1 MAMAN
6 RDYDEKRDF
15 IRMTID
21 CELTLRDQSNGQE
34 YQGRCKNLSGSGALF
49 HVDEAPALGSQLEI
63 HMAPDKAVVP
73 ALDAVVEV
81 VRVDADTTGGF
92 LVGTTIREMR
102 S

>member
-1 MAMAN
+1 MLMAN

-15 IRMTID
+15 IRMTVD
-21 CELTLRDQSNGQE
+21 CELTLRDLNNGQQF
-34 YQGRCKNLSGSGALF
+34 QGRCKNLSGNGVLF
-49 HVDEAPALGSQLEI
+49 HLDEAPNMGSQLEI
-63 HMAPDKAVVP
+63 HMAPDKVVVP

-81 VRVDADTTGGF
+81 VRVDADTEGGY